1 MLNPKPLRLKLLP
14 LMLVAL
20 LTGCAFDSPSI
31 SPPSVKPP
39 AIPVLPDEARVSKI
53 RSTCSPDCSTEWAR
67 TQGDMLP
74 LPIGSGSPGVLAKE
88 PTTLYSLPLGKPMP
102 KP

>member
-14 LMLVAL
+14 LMLAAL

-39 AIPVLPDEARVSKI
+39 AIPALPDEARASKI
-53 RSTCSPDCSTEWAR
+53 PSMCSPDCSTEWAR

-74 LPIGSGSPGVLAKE
+74 TPTASGSPGA
-88 PTTLYSLPLGKPMP
+88 PANATPMDYSLPTGGKL
-102 KP
+102 K